1 MTVEYCADTT
11 QQLQDKLK
19 QKVPNHLTVLLFK
32 IERLNKKFFIKYTY
46 CILQV
51 DSDLADQ
58 INFSSELD
66 IFHSGK

>member
-32 IERLNKKFFIKYTY
+32 IERLNKKFIKDTY
-46 CILQV
+46 FILQV